1 VHLKGTTLGDLN
13 MPGTPFR
20 SSIAVLGIIAVVGA
34 IACTTSG
41 DAAIASQPGDGSGPC
56 WHVGVSDYECPDS
69 TMVVGPDYVR
79 SVSITV
85 ETTDGK
91 RFTKRLPA
99 GVDAIFLTRQSTE
112 KFLLSYYWATNR
124 EKAEAL
130 SRELTAIKGPAA
142 TK

>member
-1 VHLKGTTLGDLN
+1 MTGTRLRN
-13 MPGTPFR
+13 
-20 SSIAVLGIIAVVGA
+20 SIALLGILAVVA
-34 IACTTSG
+34 VTAYAFLG
-41 DAAIASQPGDGSGPC
+41 DAAIAAQPGGGSGPC

-69 TMVVGPDYVR
+69 TMVRGPDYVR

-85 ETTDGK
+85 ETRDGK

-130 SRELTAIKGPAA
+130 TRELTVMKEPAA
-142 TK
+142 AK